1 MEQRIYE
8 LKADVTSLRRD
19 VDGMNLLVDRLDVAI
34 DKMSEMSSHI
44 SQLLAVHD
52 TKIEQQER
60 MIGEVAISVD
70 QRRLESEDRT
80 NVLHKR
86 ITDLRQEVTNNSD
99 KRTKEILEEISKL
112 NANLN
117 EKFQHMENR
126 VIVLE
131 RWRFLLMGGAITIG
145 FLLAK
150 LPLINWV
157 VGN

>member
-126 VIVLE
+126 VNVLE

-145 FLLAK
+145 FLLDK